1 MYHWAWPI
9 PFPLV
14 MLIFLYFTGVSV
26 YISTLTLTIIALDRS
41 VVILYPLRTRMQMK
55 TCTVLIAVINL
66 LAMLFTAPYII
77 FVDVFHSDDGS
88 TG

>member
-26 YISTLTLTIIALDRS
+26 YISTLTLTIIALDRF